1 MKKISLFLCFVC
13 FLYSQD
19 CSAYFASKQAQMDRK
34 IEELD
39 EAKQALE
46 SYKAAFLAIQKE
58 KEEKNKAMLEEIKA
72 EETKID
78 EIRNNNAKILA
89 EIRKLRDEIFENKS
103 SKIANAYSKMKDA
116 AAAAI
121 FETMEDDEIIKIFT
135 NLEAKKISSILAKM
149 NPTKAG
155 ELTKLL
161 NDTKLKQEKN

>member
-1 MKKISLFLCFVC
+1 MKKLLLLLGFTCITFA
-13 FLYSQD
+13 QD
-19 CSAYFASKQAQMDRK
+19 CSAYFASKQTQIDRK

-46 SYKAAFLAIQKE
+46 SYKAAFLAVQKE
-58 KEEKNKAMLEEIKA
+58 KEEKNKAILEEMKA
-72 EETKID
+72 EEAKID

-89 EIRKLRDEIFENKS
+89 EIRKLRAEIFENKS
-103 SKIANAYSKMKDA
+103 NKVANAYSKMKDA

-121 FETMEDDEIIKIFT
+121 FETMEEDEIIKIFL

-149 NPTKAG
+149 NPAKAG

-161 NDTKLKQEKN
+161 NETKLNQGKN

>member
-1 MKKISLFLCFVC
+1 MKKVLLILSFTLFVFA
-13 FLYSQD
+13 QD
-19 CSAYFASKQAQMDRK
+19 CNALFANKQAQIDRK

-58 KEEKNKAMLEEIKA
+58 KEAKNQALLDEIKK
-72 EETKID
+72 EQEKID

-89 EIRKLRDEIFENKS
+89 EIRRLKNEIYESKSNKV
-103 SKIANAYSKMKDA
+103 AMAYSKMKDA

-121 FETMEDDEIIKIFT
+121 LETMDDDEIIKIFL

-149 NPTKAG
+149 SPAKAG

-161 NDTKLKQEKN
+161 SDNKLKLN

>member
-1 MKKISLFLCFVC
+1 MKKLLLLLGFTCITFA
-13 FLYSQD
+13 QD
-19 CSAYFASKQAQMDRK
+19 CSAYFASKQTQIDRK

-46 SYKAAFLAIQKE
+46 SYKAAFLAVQKE
-58 KEEKNKAMLEEIKA
+58 KEEKNKAILEEMKA
-72 EETKID
+72 EEAKID

-89 EIRKLRDEIFENKS
+89 EIRKLRAEIFENQS
-103 SKIANAYSKMKDA
+103 SKVANAYSKMKDA

-121 FETMEDDEIIKIFT
+121 FETMEEDEIIKIFL

-161 NDTKLKQEKN
+161 NETKLNQGKN